1 MDNFYKDLPLNTI
14 EIAEASEEFLR
25 TDGSAKFYIPSL
37 MPFISNTI
45 EMRPYSPAGNIV
57 NKVDIV
63 LPGINTFTG
72 HIVIPLHV
80 ERLGEWP
87 PDDKIPKG
95 TLFMVAFVGGD
106 ITKPRILGRY

>member
-14 EIAEASEEFLR
+14 EIAEASEDFYT

-45 EMRPYSPAGNIV
+45 EMRPYSSAKNIV
-57 NKVDIV
+57 NKVDVV
-63 LPGINTFTG
+63 LGPINTFTG
-72 HIVIPLHV
+72 HIVIPLHI

-87 PDDKIPKG
+87 EDKIPKG
-95 TLFMVAFVGGD
+95 SQFMVVFVGGD